1 MAVFKNVLLIGATG
15 TIGSVVLEA
24 LLKESVFEVTIL
36 QRASSQSKL
45 SPALKSIKIDDG
57 YPTEALISTFQEQD
71 VILNCMT
78 SMSVADQFRM
88 IDAAIAAEVKRYV
101 PSEYGLNNLRSDAQA
116 VNAVFRDKGKVQEYL
131 RLKASEEAIEWM
143 SISCGMWIKWSMI
156 NNFLGMHVS
165 DKKFVF
171 WDDGQGLFSCT
182 TEENTAAGVVQ
193 ALKTP
198 GLTKNTNV
206 FLSDF
211 AISQKQL
218 LSTIERIQGA
228 KYATETVDSH
238 ALIQEKK
245 EAVRAGDGLATFAII
260 QTGFVTGRFGGHLE
274 KDGKIMNE
282 KLGLPPKAVDEAVEH
297 ALKAL
302 NAV

>member
-1 MAVFKNVLLIGATG
+1 MAVFKNVVLIGATG
-15 TIGSVVLEA
+15 AIGSVILEA

-88 IDAAIAAEVKRYV
+88 IDAAIAAGVKRYV

-116 VNAVFRDKGKVQEYL
+116 VNAVFRDKDKVQEYL
-131 RLKASEEAIEWM
+131 RLKVSEEAIEWM

-245 EAVRAGDGLATFAII
+245 EAVRAGDGLATFALIE
-260 QTGFVTGRFGGHLE
+260 TGFVTGRFDGHLE
-274 KDGKIMNE
+274 KEGKIMNE
-282 KLGLPPKAVDEAVEH
+282 KLGQPPKTVDEAVEN

>member
-1 MAVFKNVLLIGATG
+1 MAVFKNVVLIGATG
-15 TIGSVVLEA
+15 AIGSVILEA

-88 IDAAIAAEVKRYV
+88 IDAAIAAGVKRYV

-116 VNAVFRDKGKVQEYL
+116 VNAVFRDKDKVQEYL
-131 RLKASEEAIEWM
+131 RLKVSEEAIEWM

-165 DKKFVF
+165 NKKFVF

-245 EAVRAGDGLATFAII
+245 EAVRAGDGLATFALIE
-260 QTGFVTGRFGGHLE
+260 TGFVTGRFDGHLE
-274 KDGKIMNE
+274 KEGKIMNE
-282 KLGLPPKAVDEAVEH
+282 KLGQPPKTVDEAVEN